1 MRVTQA
7 GPALNIS
14 WIAGRLYKLKTKF
27 FTMPKLDIVINTVK
41 SWIETSKT
49 PEQLDCLELFIQDTL
64 YMRYGADEE
73 LTDLRM
79 LILNKRIFIGA

>member
-1 MRVTQA
+1 
-7 GPALNIS
+7 
-14 WIAGRLYKLKTKF
+14 
-27 FTMPKLDIVINTVK
+27 MPKLDIVVNTVK

-64 YMRYGADEE
+64 YMRYGAYAE

-79 LILNKRIFIGA
+79 LISNKRIFIGA